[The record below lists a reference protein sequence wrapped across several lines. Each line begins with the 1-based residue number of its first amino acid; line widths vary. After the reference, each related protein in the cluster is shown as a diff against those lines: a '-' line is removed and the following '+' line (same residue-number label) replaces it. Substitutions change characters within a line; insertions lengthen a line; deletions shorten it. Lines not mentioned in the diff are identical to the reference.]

1 MLTRF
6 ISDRSYETLDLEY
19 KEDSNIKFE
28 NTRIGVDGNM
38 DFTKV
43 PSLNNARDLKINNY
57 VLNILTK
64 NDTLDKNLFLIQN
77 DKFSNK
83 ICYLYSINSSNTFN
97 WESFASP
104 ATSSDWMDIA
114 KGDNNVVMLR
124 SNSSKAYVL
133 AKNSKTWIERDLPIN
148 TTWKSLIYSKGLFV
162 ALSQDVDA
170 NPKVAISKDDGS
182 TWTMDGVNDPFGRFD
197 CLTFGKNL
205 FLTIKKDSN
214 QVFSSLDGFN
224 WNLYAYMPFYSS
236 WNSVTFGEDKFVAI
250 SSNSNLAS
258 YSDDGLVWYSSE
270 ISSDYLISPKSII
283 YGENKFVLIL
293 NGTSDKVFYSDDGII
308 WNETYLPNS
317 ANLSSIIYGKDRFI
331 ISETASTN
339 GYYSYDGITWY
350 KFTFPTG
357 TTTIRKLGYGF
368 DEYIS
373 CGRNAQFNY
382 LKDDYGEK
390 YWNFSTN
397 FVSVSTTDNNFSQNN
412 ILEINFINENSC
424 EIYHYENEIKYSLVY
439 SQTLSSVKFV
449 DEHSNNFNFYNK
461 VFNYNLKNNE
471 ILFYTNTQ
479 LGVLIL
485 ERTIDGKLSLKKR
498 TGFKKIN
505 NFYIKKIKE
514 PENINCFNNWVSYE
528 DTYNKNNI
536 NIEHDKSH
544 SNVSNNFLLT
554 APINNILSS
563 LPVNML
569 TLKNQLNQNNE
580 QSRGNVFLNENE
592 TNIKEYES
600 IFTGGYRELGYDK
613 INLGYSIYTNQFEFK
628 SGKTTYFHVPHN
640 IYPYEILNINSSKL
654 AECGAVGGNTPLNSD
669 KIWKKLKN
677 YKDTTPYSYPQEE
690 LTGQWLCT
698 WLSAGNE
705 NTRPI
710 WVDRYYKPSKVTK
723 FEALSSTALEIIY
736 QDSFDCLDLKENIS
750 DVKSSM
756 TFEKGSYYAYMH
768 LGKKDYEKLIEESL
782 SDKIY
787 HKQLNEYQG
796 TNFQDLNVDA
806 DTYILNGKTFGY
818 IDSNNEY
825 DYNIATFSFFLEK
838 SDWTLPTGNQ
848 IFGNYTNNGFGFY
861 NYSHTT
867 PYSILKINDTTLQVF
882 NNDFKKINQISTDN
896 LSLCAI
902 AGISRRSGLENIH
915 VITKD
920 FRLIEFDL
928 KGTIVDSNS
937 AMGSVIPLNRNSD
950 IIYSITN
957 DNKNCY
963 VYTNKGLVSI
973 DLLSNIITSKTIK
986 STINTGS
993 SINRI
998 VASEDGDIYLFKGE
1012 NVFYRNGFIYG
1023 TNDNKNLYSYSVSLS
1038 SLSNII
1044 TTDYKILSFNIDKD
1058 GGYYYICTNDGKL
1071 KLYDTKYNQLKET
1084 ISLSG
1089 TDSETVSAFD
1099 LSFCENFE
1107 YGKYVLK
1114 KQLFCK
1120 KSNNKTFII
1129 ELDTRNNQSII
1140 DLDGYYDKVQA
1151 NSRLTNYNF
1160 NKAYL
1165 NKYKDYTYNF
1175 KAKLL
1180 NKINAEDALEL
1191 DFVINGYDIT
1201 SGLRHFCFSINPLN
1215 GIADFYLD
1223 GKLYERKT
1231 FKDKKYS
1238 LNQTFKGRIF
1248 YGCDNYFNGIPL
1260 FKYFKD
1266 TSNYTCGNFNI
1277 KEINILNKYL
1287 DRFQVLYFYNMIYP
1301 PNHLK
1306 YNMPSGTRSFI
1317 DVMEKTFD
1325 FGLPMYK
1332 SNVFNLKIFN
1342 SGIFSEKTRKEM
1354 EDFIRQKIEDYL
1366 PHYTELKDF
1375 KWIDTVSKPVYLEG
1389 DYNVSNTLTDIL

>member
-43 PSLNNARDLKINNY
+43 PSLQNARDLKINNY

-64 NDTLDKNLFLIQN
+64 NDHLSENVFLIQN
-77 DKFSNK
+77 NNFTNK
-83 ICYLYSINSSNTFN
+83 ICYIYSLNSNNAIN
-97 WESFASP
+97 WESYSSP
-104 ATSSDWMDIA
+104 ATSSDWVDIA
-114 KGDNNVVMLR
+114 RGKNNVVMLK

-133 AKNSKTWIERDLPIN
+133 PKNSKTWIEKDLPLN
-148 TTWKSLIYSKGLFV
+148 TTWKSLIYGKDIFV

-170 NPKVAISKDDGS
+170 NPKVAISQDDGLS
-182 TWTMDGVNDPFGRFD
+182 WSMDGVNNPFGRFD

-205 FLTIKKDSN
+205 FITIKKDSN
-214 QVFSSLDGFN
+214 QVFSSIDGFN
-224 WNLYAYMPFYSS
+224 WNLYAYMPLYTS
-236 WNSVTFGEDKFVAI
+236 WTSVTFGEDKFVAI
-250 SSNSNLAS
+250 SSNSNFSS
-258 YSDDGLVWYSSE
+258 YSNDGLNWYPSE
-270 ISSDYLISPKSII
+270 ISSDYSISPKAII
-283 YGENKFVLIL
+283 YGENKFIVIL
-293 NGTSDKVFYSDDGII
+293 NGTSNKIFYSEDGIN
-308 WNETYLPNS
+308 WKESYLPNS
-317 ANLSSIIYGKDRFI
+317 ANIDSIVYGKDKFI
-331 ISETASTN
+331 LSETASTN
-339 GYYSYDGITWY
+339 GYYSYDGIVWY
-350 KFTFPTG
+350 KFTYPTS

-397 FVSVSTTDNNFSQNN
+397 FVSVSTTENNFTQNN
-412 ILEINFINENSC
+412 ILEINFLNESKC
-424 EIYHYENEIKYSLVY
+424 QIYHYDNEIKYYLVY
-439 SQTLSSVKFV
+439 SPSLSVLKFV
-449 DEHSNNFNFYNK
+449 SEKSNNFEIYNK
-461 VFNYNLKNNE
+461 DLNYNLKENE
-471 ILFYTNTQ
+471 IIFYTNTQ
-479 LGVLIL
+479 LGVFSLY
-485 ERTIDGKLSLKKR
+485 RTIDGRLSLTK
-498 TGFKKIN
+498 TNNFKKIN
-505 NFYIKKIKE
+505 NFYIKKIKQ
-514 PENINCFNNWVSYE
+514 PNAINCINNWVSYE

-536 NIEHDKSH
+536 NVLNDKSH
-544 SNVSNNFLLT
+544 LNVSNNFLLT
-554 APINNILSS
+554 APVNNILSS

-613 INLGYSIYTNQFEFK
+613 INLGYSVYTNQFEFK

-654 AECGAVGGNTPLNSD
+654 AECGAIGGNTPLNSD

-698 WLSAGNE
+698 WLSAGNKD
-705 NTRPI
+705 TRPI

-723 FEALSSTALEIIY
+723 FEALSSTALEILY
-736 QDSFDCLDLKENIS
+736 QDSFSCLDLKENIS

-756 TFEKGSYYAYMH
+756 TFEKGAYYAYMH
-768 LGKKDYEKLIEESL
+768 LGKRDYEKLIEESL
-782 SDKIY
+782 SHKI
-787 HKQLNEYQG
+787 HHTKLNEYQN
-796 TNFQDLNVDA
+796 TNFHDLDVDA
-806 DTYILNGKTFGY
+806 KTYVLNGETFGY
-818 IDSNNEY
+818 IDSNNDY

-838 SDWTLPTGNQ
+838 DDWTIPTGNQ

-867 PYSILKINDTTLQVF
+867 PYSILKINDTTLQIF
-882 NNDFKKINQISTDN
+882 NNDFEKINQISTDN

-937 AMGSVIPLNRNSD
+937 AMASVIPLNVNSD
-950 IIYSITN
+950 VVRSMVN

-973 DLLSNIITSKTIK
+973 DLLSNVITSKDIK

-993 SINRI
+993 SVNRI
-998 VASEDGDIYLFKGE
+998 VASEDEDVYLFKGRHA
-1012 NVFYRNGFIYG
+1012 FYRNGFIYG
-1023 TNDNKNLYSYSVSLS
+1023 FDDDKKLYSYSVSLS
-1038 SLSNII
+1038 TLTNII
-1044 TTDYKILSFNIDKD
+1044 TTDYKILTFDIDKD
-1058 GGYYYICTNDGKL
+1058 GNYYYICTSDGKL
-1071 KLYDTKYNQLKET
+1071 ELYDTKYNQLKET

-1089 TDSETVSAFD
+1089 TDSETVSAEDFT
-1099 LSFCENFE
+1099 FCEVFE

-1120 KSNNKTFII
+1120 KSDNKTFII
-1129 ELDTRNNQSII
+1129 QLDDKNKQTVI
-1140 DLDGYYDKVQA
+1140 DLDGYYNKVQT
-1151 NSRLTNYNF
+1151 NSKLTNYNF

-1165 NKYKDYTYNF
+1165 SKYKDYTYNF

-1180 NKINAEDALEL
+1180 NKINAEDVVEL
-1191 DFVINGYDIT
+1191 DFLINGYDIT
-1201 SGLRHFCFSINPLN
+1201 SGLRHFCFSIDPLN
-1215 GIADFYLD
+1215 GVADFYLD
-1223 GKLYERKT
+1223 GELYERKT

-1238 LNQTFKGRIF
+1238 LTQTFKGRIF

-1266 TSNYTCGNFNI
+1266 AKRYTSSGFNI
-1277 KEINILNKYL
+1277 SEIKILNKYL

-1317 DVMEKTFD
+1317 DTMDKTFD
-1325 FGLPMYK
+1325 FGLPLYK

-1342 SGIFSEKTRKEM
+1342 SGIFSEKTRAEM
-1354 EDFIRQKIEDYL
+1354 ENYIREKLDNYL
-1366 PHYTELKDF
+1366 PYYTELKDF
-1375 KWIDTVSKPVYLEG
+1375 KWIDTVSKPIYLEG